1 MNTACTTLLAQWT
14 GECCAHAHPM
24 CLWDVSIQGRQG
36 DFLGKICQAALF
48 VSIETLQEIPCRPCW
63 DKLCRP
69 EVSLDLRWKYLV
81 VFPTWKMSLLGLTAE
96 IVKER
101 QDTTFIMLVFKSQQG
116 NIFCEKI
123 YHFHNSLSWV
133 KEKSRGRM
141 RKYKLETDKIQP
153 ESIYLITDA
162 MPSNHLI
169 SVNLRRSW

>member
-1 MNTACTTLLAQWT
+1 
-14 GECCAHAHPM
+14 
-24 CLWDVSIQGRQG
+24 
-36 DFLGKICQAALF
+36 
-48 VSIETLQEIPCRPCW
+48 
-63 DKLCRP
+63 
-69 EVSLDLRWKYLV
+69 
-81 VFPTWKMSLLGLTAE
+81 MSLLGLTAE

-123 YHFHNSLSWV
+123 YHFRNSLCWV

-169 SVNLRRSW
+169 SVNLRRT